1 MYLLHYPKER
11 LEGEV
16 KKIEKYQLEPVEAYQ
31 KWFDDKKAWKAYLHQ
46 PETLEILKKS
56 HTVVLDPLEGEYC
69 WRKRANLQARV
80 ERVFLLQMLEQGYQ
94 TELLKK
100 SMKACLQKLST
111 LNRRCC
117 LSIWM
122 PI

>member
-1 MYLLHYPKER
+1 MRGDTCAVYLLHYPKER
-11 LEGEV
+11 LEGTL
-16 KKIEKYQLEPVEAYQ
+16 KKIEKYQLKPVEAYQ

-69 WRKRANLQARV
+69 WRKRATLQARV

-100 SMKACLQKLST
+100 IDESLLAKVE
-111 LNRRCC
+111 
-117 LSIWM
+117 
-122 PI
+122 PP